1 MSHLLLKRCPVA
13 LVPAPPGPRPLRF
26 SHRVSL
32 GPDCPPLELGA
43 GHMARLA
50 DGAAEARLGSTAV
63 LSTVCRGR
71 VTSPGFLPLT
81 VDYRLVLELCVLH
94 VYSRVIND
102 ALDKKLPRRAGCRLT
117 CYGGSWA
124 PAREKYLLAE

>member
-81 VDYRLVLELCVLH
+81 VDYRLVAELCVVH
-94 VYSRVIND
+94 AYSSFLNV
-102 ALDKKLPRRAGCRLT
+102 
-117 CYGGSWA
+117 
-124 PAREKYLLAE
+124 

>member
-81 VDYRLVLELCVLH
+81 VDYRLVLELCVVVLFTF
-94 VYSRVIND
+94 IN
-102 ALDKKLPRRAGCRLT
+102 ALDKKLQRRAGCRLT
-117 CYGGSWA
+117 SYGGSWA
-124 PAREKYLLAE
+124 PAKEKYLSAG

>member
-81 VDYRLVLELCVLH
+81 VDYRLVLELSFSYLFTFSKC
-94 VYSRVIND
+94 
-102 ALDKKLPRRAGCRLT
+102 LDKKLQRRGGCQPT
-117 CYGGSWA
+117 SSAESWA
-124 PAREKYLLAE
+124 PAREKFWSAE

>member
-81 VDYRLVLELCVLH
+81 VDYRLVLEL
-94 VYSRVIND
+94 S
-102 ALDKKLPRRAGCRLT
+102 
-117 CYGGSWA
+117 SS
-124 PAREKYLLAE
+124 YLLLLLIHVF